1 MLPSAAGS
9 SATVLVAFATIGVSP
24 AAMSAGKVRRV
35 PPPAIELTIP
45 ASSAAPAPTR
55 SCAAGME
62 VEEGLMWG
70 SRVEE
75 VSRGRGGCARRPG
88 NDKRGGPS
96 DATRRE
102 CRISRHPDTFR
113 ARRSA
118 RSPTRCISRENV
130 DMSKTESN
138 VATAT
143 APGTTT
149 GPALD
154 IKDTRTGNAYTVP
167 ILEKGTEGDTA
178 IRASELRRI
187 KEQPDEFGLMT
198 YDPAFMN
205 TASCK
210 SAITYI
216 DGDKGILRYRGYPIE
231 QLASSAS
238 FLEVAWLLRNGELPL
253 QSEYDDWVHQ
263 ITYHTYVHEN
273 IKTFLQGFRYDA
285 HPMSMLCSAVAA
297 LSSFY
302 PAAKNIQDPAERH
315 ISIVRLL
322 AKVPTIAAF
331 CFRHVKGLPFIYPDN
346 ELGYVENFLS
356 MVARMS
362 EPKYEGNPV
371 FVKALEVLFIL
382 HADHEQNCSTTAVR
396 TVGSSHADP
405 FSAIAAGIAALYG
418 PLHGGANEQVLHMIN
433 QIGHK
438 KNIPAFIEG
447 VKGGKGQKLMGFG
460 HRVYKSYDPRARI
473 VKKLADDV
481 FAQIGMDKDLEIAL
495 ELERIALSDDYFVSR
510 KLYPNVDFYTGLIY
524 RSMAFPTDFF
534 TVLFAVARTAGWLA
548 QWEEML
554 NDKEQKIARP
564 RQIYIG
570 YGEREYESQLKEK
583 FPKTNKDG
591 RKK

>member
-1 MLPSAAGS
+1 
-9 SATVLVAFATIGVSP
+9 
-24 AAMSAGKVRRV
+24 
-35 PPPAIELTIP
+35 
-45 ASSAAPAPTR
+45 
-55 SCAAGME
+55 
-62 VEEGLMWG
+62 
-70 SRVEE
+70 
-75 VSRGRGGCARRPG
+75 
-88 NDKRGGPS
+88 
-96 DATRRE
+96 
-102 CRISRHPDTFR
+102 
-113 ARRSA
+113 
-118 RSPTRCISRENV
+118 
-130 DMSKTESN
+130 MSKTESN

-143 APGTTT
+143 AAGPTT
-149 GPALD
+149 GQALE
-154 IKDTRTGNAYTVP
+154 IKDTRTGTGYTVP

-178 IRASELRRI
+178 IRAADLRRI
-187 KEQPDEFGLMT
+187 KERPDEFGLMT

-210 SAITYI
+210 SAITFI

-231 QLASSAS
+231 QLAESAS

-362 EPKYEGNPV
+362 ESKYEGNPV

-382 HADHEQNCSTTAVR
+382 HADHEQNCSTSAVR
-396 TVGSSHADP
+396 AVGSSQVDP
-405 FSAIAAGIAALYG
+405 FSAVAAGVAALYG
-418 PLHGGANEQVLHMIN
+418 PLHGGANEQVLHMITE
-433 QIGHK
+433 IGHK

-447 VKGGKGQKLMGFG
+447 VKSGKGQKLMGFG

-481 FAQIGMDKDLEIAL
+481 FAQIGVDKDLEIAL

-554 NDKEQKIARP
+554 TDPEQKIARP
-564 RQIYIG
+564 RQIYTG
-570 YGEREYESQLKEK
+570 YGERPYDSKLDYGQRGGAH
-583 FPKTNKDG
+583 KDAV
-591 RKK
+591 RR